1 MKYRKFG
8 SLDWNVSEI
17 GLGCWQIGADWGEV
31 REDKAKEVL
40 KSSFENGVNFFDTA
54 DVYGMGRSEKFVG
67 EFIKSVS
74 ERIYVATKAGRQINP
89 HVAEGY
95 YNKELM
101 ESYVDQSLSNLNV
114 ETIDLLQMHC
124 PPTEVYSSDHT
135 FDMLDH
141 LVSKGKI
148 QHYGFSVQ
156 TVDEALAC
164 IKRPN
169 TKSIQVIFN
178 IFRQKPAEKLFEIA
192 KEKKVAIIVRVPL
205 ASGLLT
211 GKFSKD
217 SSFAPDDHRNYNING
232 DAFDVGETFSG
243 VNFNKALDAVE
254 DLKNILPTEITLSQ
268 LSLRWILMH
277 DAVSVVIPG
286 AKNKD
291 HVNLNTS
298 SSNINDI
305 SSLMDKISNIYTEYF
320 FDDVHHRW

>member
-31 REDKAKEVL
+31 SEDKAKEVL
-40 KSSFENGVNFFDTA
+40 KSSLENGVNFFDTA

-135 FDMLDH
+135 FEMLDY

-232 DAFDVGETFSG
+232 CLLYTSPSPR
-243 VNFNKALDAVE
+243 
-254 DLKNILPTEITLSQ
+254 DLYRSRMP
-268 LSLRWILMH
+268 
-277 DAVSVVIPG
+277 
-286 AKNKD
+286 
-291 HVNLNTS
+291 S
-298 SSNINDI
+298 SA
-305 SSLMDKISNIYTEYF
+305 
-320 FDDVHHRW
+320 

>member
-31 REDKAKEVL
+31 SEDKAKEVL

-124 PPTEVYSSDHT
+124 PPTEVYSSGDT
-135 FDMLDH
+135 FEMLDY

-148 QHYGFSVQ
+148 QNYGFSVQ
-156 TVDEALAC
+156 TVDEALEC
-164 IKRPN
+164 IKFPH

-178 IFRQKPAEKLFEIA
+178 MFRQKPAEKLFQIA
-192 KEKKVAIIVRVPL
+192 KEKKIAIIVRVPL

-211 GKFSKD
+211 GKFNKE

-243 VNFNKALDAVE
+243 VNYNKALEAVD
-254 DLKNILPTEITLSQ
+254 DLKKIIPKGITLSQ

-286 AKNKD
+286 AKNED

-298 SSNINDI
+298 SSDANEI
-305 SSLMDKISNIYTEYF
+305 SSLMSEIQNIYTKYF

>member
-31 REDKAKEVL
+31 SDDKAKEVL

-74 ERIYVATKAGRQINP
+74 DRIYVATKAGRQINP

-254 DLKNILPTEITLSQ
+254 DLKNILPTDITLSQ

-298 SSNINDI
+298 SSNINEI

>member
-31 REDKAKEVL
+31 SEDKAKEVL

-254 DLKNILPTEITLSQ
+254 HLKNILPTDITLSQ

-298 SSNINDI
+298 SSNINEI

>member
-67 EFIKSVS
+67 EFIKSLS

-254 DLKNILPTEITLSQ
+254 DLKNILPTDITLSQ

-298 SSNINDI
+298 SSNINEI
-305 SSLMDKISNIYTEYF
+305 SSLMEKISNIYTEYF

>member
-95 YNKELM
+95 YDKALM

-124 PPTEVYSSDHT
+124 PPTEVYSSDKT
-135 FDMLDH
+135 FEMLDY

-148 QHYGFSVQ
+148 QNYGFSVQ
-156 TVDEALAC
+156 TVDEALEC

-178 IFRQKPAEKLFEIA
+178 IFRQKPAEELFKIA
-192 KEKKVAIIVRVPL
+192 KEKEIAIIVRVPL

-211 GKFSKD
+211 GKFNKD

-243 VNFNKALDAVE
+243 VNFTKALEAVD
-254 DLKNILPTEITLSQ
+254 DLKNILPDGMTLSQ
-268 LSLRWILMH
+268 LSLKWILMH
-277 DAVSVVIPG
+277 DAVTVVIPG
-286 AKNKD
+286 AKNKE

-298 SSNINDI
+298 SSEIEDI
-305 SSLMDKISNIYTEYF
+305 SSLMNQINSVYTKYF
-320 FDDVHHRW
+320 YDDVHHRW

>member
-8 SLDWNVSEI
+8 SLDWNVSEV
-17 GLGCWQIGADWGEV
+17 GLGCWQIGADWGNV
-31 REDKAKEVL
+31 TEDSAQEIL
-40 KSSFENGVNFFDTA
+40 KSSYENGVNFFDTA

-67 EFIKSVS
+67 EFLKSVS

-89 HVAEGY
+89 HVAKGY
-95 YNKELM
+95 HDKDLM

-124 PPTEVYSSDHT
+124 PPTEVYSSDNT
-135 FDMLDH
+135 FEMLDY

-148 QHYGFSVQ
+148 QNYGFSVQ
-156 TVDEALAC
+156 TVDEALEC

-178 IFRQKPAEKLFEIA
+178 IFRQKPAEKLFKIA

-211 GKFSKD
+211 GKFNKD

-243 VNFNKALDAVE
+243 VNFNKALEAVDE
-254 DLKNILPTEITLSQ
+254 LKNILPEGITLSQ
-268 LSLRWILMH
+268 LSLKWILMH
-277 DAVSVVIPG
+277 DAVSIVIPG

-291 HVNLNTS
+291 HVGLNTS
-298 SSNINDI
+298 SSELDTI
-305 SSLMDKISNIYTEYF
+305 SSLMNEINSVYTKYF

>member
-40 KSSFENGVNFFDTA
+40 KSSFDNGVNFFDTA

-124 PPTEVYSSDHT
+124 PPTEVYSSDNT
-135 FDMLDH
+135 FEMLDY

-148 QHYGFSVQ
+148 QNYGFSVQ
-156 TVDEALAC
+156 TVDEALEC

-178 IFRQKPAEKLFEIA
+178 IFRQKPAEKLFKIA

-211 GKFSKD
+211 GKFNKD

-243 VNFNKALDAVE
+243 VNFNKALEAVDE
-254 DLKNILPTEITLSQ
+254 LKNILPEGITLSQ
-268 LSLRWILMH
+268 LSLKWILMH
-277 DAVSVVIPG
+277 DAVSIVIPG

-291 HVNLNTS
+291 HVGLNTS
-298 SSNINDI
+298 SSELDTI
-305 SSLMDKISNIYTEYF
+305 SSLMNEINSVYTKYF

>member
-31 REDKAKEVL
+31 SEDKAKEIL

-54 DVYGMGRSEKFVG
+54 DVYGDGRSEKFVG
-67 EFIKSVS
+67 NFINSTS
-74 ERIYVATKAGRQINP
+74 ERIYVATKAGRRINP
-89 HVAEGY
+89 HVADGY
-95 YNKELM
+95 YDKAQM
-101 ESYVDQSLSNLNV
+101 ESFVDRSLSNLNV

-124 PPTEVYSSDHT
+124 PPTEVYSSNNT
-135 FDMLDH
+135 FEMLDY
-141 LVSKGKI
+141 LFSKGKI
-148 QHYGFSVQ
+148 QNYGFSVQ

-164 IKRPN
+164 IKFPH
-169 TKSIQVIFN
+169 TKSIQIIFN
-178 IFRQKPAEKLFEIA
+178 MFRQKPAEKLFEIA
-192 KEKKVAIIVRVPL
+192 KEKKIAIIVRVPL

-211 GKFSKD
+211 GKFTKD
-217 SSFAPDDHRNYNING
+217 SSFASDDHRNYNING

-243 VNFNKALDAVE
+243 VNFNKALEAVN
-254 DLKNILPTEITLSQ
+254 DLKNILPEQTTLSQ

-277 DAVSVVIPG
+277 KAVSVVIPG

-291 HVNLNTS
+291 HVDLNTS
-298 SSNINDI
+298 SSEVNEI
-305 SSLMDKISNIYTEYF
+305 SSLMNEINNIYTKYF

>member
-8 SLDWNVSEI
+8 SLNWNVSEV
-17 GLGCWQIGADWGEV
+17 GLGCWQIGADWGNV
-31 REDKAKEVL
+31 TEDSAQEIL
-40 KSSFENGVNFFDTA
+40 KSSYENGVNFFDTA

-67 EFIKSVS
+67 EFLKSVS

-89 HVAEGY
+89 HVAKGY
-95 YNKELM
+95 YDKDLM
-101 ESYVDQSLSNLNV
+101 ESYVNQSLSNLNV

-124 PPTEVYSSDHT
+124 PPTEVYSSDNT
-135 FDMLDH
+135 FEMLDY

-148 QHYGFSVQ
+148 QNYGFSVQ
-156 TVDEALAC
+156 TVDEALEC

-178 IFRQKPAEKLFEIA
+178 IFRQKPAEKLFKIA

-211 GKFSKD
+211 GKFNKD
-217 SSFAPDDHRNYNING
+217 SSFAPNDHRNYNING

-243 VNFNKALDAVE
+243 VNFNKALEAVDE
-254 DLKNILPTEITLSQ
+254 LKNILPEGITLSQ
-268 LSLRWILMH
+268 LSLKWILMH
-277 DAVSVVIPG
+277 DAVSIVIPG

-291 HVNLNTS
+291 HVGLNTS
-298 SSNINDI
+298 SSELDTI
-305 SSLMDKISNIYTEYF
+305 SSLMNEINSVYTKYF

>member
-40 KSSFENGVNFFDTA
+40 KSSLENGVNFFDTA

-101 ESYVDQSLSNLNV
+101 ESYVNQSLSNLNV

-254 DLKNILPTEITLSQ
+254 DLKNILPTDITLSQ

-298 SSNINDI
+298 SSNINEI

>member
-254 DLKNILPTEITLSQ
+254 DLKNILPTKITLSQ

-298 SSNINDI
+298 SSNINEI

>member
-8 SLDWNVSEI
+8 SLDWNISEI
-17 GLGCWQIGADWGEV
+17 GLGCWQIGADWGNVSE
-31 REDKAKEVL
+31 EKANEVL
-40 KSSFENGVNFFDTA
+40 QSSFENGVNFFDTA

-95 YNKELM
+95 YDKALM

-124 PPTEVYSSDHT
+124 PPTEVYSSDKT
-135 FDMLDH
+135 FEMLDY

-148 QHYGFSVQ
+148 QNYGFSVQ
-156 TVDEALAC
+156 TVDEALEC

-178 IFRQKPAEKLFEIA
+178 IFRQKPAEELFKIA
-192 KEKKVAIIVRVPL
+192 KEKEIAIIVRVPL

-211 GKFSKD
+211 GKFNKD
-217 SSFAPDDHRNYNING
+217 SSFASDDHRNYNING

-243 VNFNKALDAVE
+243 VNFTKALQAVD
-254 DLKNILPTEITLSQ
+254 DLKNILPDGMTLSQ
-268 LSLRWILMH
+268 LSLKWILMH
-277 DAVSVVIPG
+277 DAVTVVIPG
-286 AKNKD
+286 AKNKG

-298 SSNINDI
+298 SSEIEDI
-305 SSLMDKISNIYTEYF
+305 SSLMNQINSVYTKYF
-320 FDDVHHRW
+320 YDDVHHRW

>member
-31 REDKAKEVL
+31 SSDKAKEVL
-40 KSSFENGVNFFDTA
+40 KSSFDNGVNFFDTA

-254 DLKNILPTEITLSQ
+254 DLKNILPTDITLSQ

-298 SSNINDI
+298 SSNINEI

>member
-124 PPTEVYSSDHT
+124 PPTEVYSSDKT
-135 FDMLDH
+135 FEMLDY
-141 LVSKGKI
+141 LVNKGKI
-148 QHYGFSVQ
+148 QNYGFSVQ
-156 TVDEALAC
+156 TVDEALEC

-178 IFRQKPAEKLFEIA
+178 IFRQKPAEELFKIA
-192 KEKKVAIIVRVPL
+192 KEKEIAIIVRVPL

-211 GKFSKD
+211 GKFNKD

-243 VNFNKALDAVE
+243 VNFTKALEAVD
-254 DLKNILPTEITLSQ
+254 DLKNILPEGMTLSQ
-268 LSLRWILMH
+268 LSLKWILMH
-277 DAVSVVIPG
+277 DVVTVVIPG
-286 AKNKD
+286 AKNKE

-298 SSNINDI
+298 SSEIEDI
-305 SSLMDKISNIYTEYF
+305 SSLMNQINSVYTKYF
-320 FDDVHHRW
+320 YDDVHHRW

>member
-298 SSNINDI
+298 SSNINEI

>member
-31 REDKAKEVL
+31 SEDKAKEVL

-254 DLKNILPTEITLSQ
+254 DLKNILPTDITLSQ

>member
-31 REDKAKEVL
+31 SEDKAKEVL

-89 HVAEGY
+89 HVSEGY

-254 DLKNILPTEITLSQ
+254 DLKNILPTDITLSQ

-298 SSNINDI
+298 SSNINEI
-305 SSLMDKISNIYTEYF
+305 SSLMEKISNIYTEYF

>member
-1 MKYRKFG
+1 MKKRKFG
-8 SLDWNVSEI
+8 KLDWEVSEI
-17 GLGCWQIGADWGEV
+17 GLGCWQIGADWGTV
-31 REDKAKEVL
+31 SEDKAKEVL

-95 YNKELM
+95 YDKALM

-124 PPTEVYSSDHT
+124 PPTEVYSSDKT
-135 FDMLDH
+135 FEMLDY

-148 QHYGFSVQ
+148 QNYGFSVQ
-156 TVDEALAC
+156 TVDEALEC

-178 IFRQKPAEKLFEIA
+178 IFRQKPAEELFKIA
-192 KEKKVAIIVRVPL
+192 KEKEIAIIVRVPL

-211 GKFSKD
+211 GKFNKD

-243 VNFNKALDAVE
+243 VNFTKALEAVD
-254 DLKNILPTEITLSQ
+254 DLKNILPDGMTLSQ
-268 LSLRWILMH
+268 LSLKWILMH

-286 AKNKD
+286 AKNKE

-298 SSNINDI
+298 SSQIEDI
-305 SSLMDKISNIYTEYF
+305 SSLMNQINSVYTKYF
-320 FDDVHHRW
+320 YDDVHHRW

>member
-40 KSSFENGVNFFDTA
+40 KSSFDNGVNFFDTA

-232 DAFDVGETFSG
+232 EAFDVGETFSG